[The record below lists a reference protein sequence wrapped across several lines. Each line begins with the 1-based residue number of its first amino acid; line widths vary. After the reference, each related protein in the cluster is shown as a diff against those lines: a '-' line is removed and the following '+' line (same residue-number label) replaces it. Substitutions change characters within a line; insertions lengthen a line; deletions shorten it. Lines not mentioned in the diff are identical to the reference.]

1 MTRPPARRP
10 AAARPA
16 PLRSVPL
23 RSVPLRSVPLRSAS
37 LRLAPVCL
45 AVCALALAASRA
57 VAQPAP
63 PPPAA
68 PGSDAWLPRGAAEL
82 AALDKVRAQAT
93 TLQARVGQPVRYGS
107 LTITVRGCVVR
118 PPDQAPDSA
127 AFVEVAD
134 SHPGGPG
141 FRGWMIAGAPA
152 LGMMEHP
159 LYDLRVVACR

>member
-1 MTRPPARRP
+1 MKPSARRP
-10 AAARPA
+10 ARTLAAVRSAVRARAARPGLVR
-16 PLRSVPL
+16 P
-23 RSVPLRSVPLRSAS
+23 
-37 LRLAPVCL
+37 
-45 AVCALALAASRA
+45 AVCALALAAA
-57 VAQPAP
+57 GFQAAAQPAA
-63 PPPAA
+63 PPPAS
-68 PGSDAWLPRGAAEL
+68 PGADAWQPRGAAEL

-93 TLQARVGQPVRYGS
+93 TLQARVGQPLRYGS

-141 FRGWMIAGAPA
+141 FRGWMIASAPA

>member
-1 MTRPPARRP
+1 MTFGEMLMITGDTWRPMGCTLTPIGFTVRI
-10 AAARPA
+10 
-16 PLRSVPL
+16 
-23 RSVPLRSVPLRSAS
+23 
-37 LRLAPVCL
+37 
-45 AVCALALAASRA
+45 
-57 VAQPAP
+57 
-63 PPPAA
+63 
-68 PGSDAWLPRGAAEL
+68 PG
-82 AALDKVRAQAT
+82 AT
-93 TLQARVGQPVRYGS
+93 ALQARVGQPVRYGS

-141 FRGWMIAGAPA
+141 FRGWMIASAPA

>member
-1 MTRPPARRP
+1 MRPPAPRPTAASLGVSSSGVSSPGVACP
-10 AAARPA
+10 AA
-16 PLRSVPL
+16 
-23 RSVPLRSVPLRSAS
+23 
-37 LRLAPVCL
+37 
-45 AVCALALAASRA
+45 CALALVLAASPA
-57 VAQPAP
+57 AAQPAA
-63 PPPAA
+63 PPPAT
-68 PGSDAWLPRGAAEL
+68 PGADAWQPRGTAEL
-82 AALDKVRAQAT
+82 AALDKVRAQSTA
-93 TLQARVGQPVRYGS
+93 LQARVGQPVRYGS

-141 FRGWMIAGAPA
+141 FRGWMIASAPA

>member
-1 MTRPPARRP
+1 MKPPARHPARP
-10 AAARPA
+10 LAAVHPPVRARAARPVIVR
-16 PLRSVPL
+16 P
-23 RSVPLRSVPLRSAS
+23 
-37 LRLAPVCL
+37 
-45 AVCALALAASRA
+45 AVCALAPAVALAAALAGSRA
-57 VAQPAP
+57 AAQPAT
-63 PPPAA
+63 PPPAS
-68 PGSDAWLPRGAAEL
+68 PGADAWQPRGTAEL
-82 AALDKVRAQAT
+82 AALDKVRAQST
-93 TLQARVGQPVRYGS
+93 TLQARVGQPLRYGS

-141 FRGWMIAGAPA
+141 FRGWMIASAPA

>member
-1 MTRPPARRP
+1 MKPSARHPARPLAAVRP
-10 AAARPA
+10 AVRARAARPG
-16 PLRSVPL
+16 LVR
-23 RSVPLRSVPLRSAS
+23 
-37 LRLAPVCL
+37 PV
-45 AVCALALAASRA
+45 VCVLALAAVPA
-57 VAQPAP
+57 GFQAAAQPAT
-63 PPPAA
+63 PPPAS
-68 PGSDAWLPRGAAEL
+68 PGADAWQPRGTAEL

-93 TLQARVGQPVRYGS
+93 TLQARVGQPLRYGS

-141 FRGWMIAGAPA
+141 FRGWMIASAPA

-159 LYDLRVVACR
+159 LYDVRVVACR